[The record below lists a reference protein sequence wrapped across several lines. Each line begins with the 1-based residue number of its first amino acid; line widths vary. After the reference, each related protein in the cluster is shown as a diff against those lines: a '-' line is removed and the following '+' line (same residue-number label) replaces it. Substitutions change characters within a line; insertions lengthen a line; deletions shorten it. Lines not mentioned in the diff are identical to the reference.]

1 MVSFI
6 KSFLALF
13 FGFWAC
19 LLVMGWAERHPVV
32 TLCLLIPGLVWA
44 VRYEIKM
51 EAKRK

>member
-1 MVSFI
+1 MWFI
-6 KSFLALF
+6 KSFLVLF

-19 LLVMGWAERHPVV
+19 LWLFGWLNSHPVIA
-32 TLCLLIPGLVWA
+32 LCLLIPGLVWA